1 MRTQDESGR
10 IEKRLTS
17 GDALR
22 TVALVTVVI
31 AAATQVA
38 LNAGEFATIRDGV
51 WRAIV
56 AVTTVGYG
64 DLQPTTVEGRL
75 IGAVVVL
82 VAIGFLCVLTA
93 TIVSR
98 LVKGERGG
106 ETQEILAAL
115 RRIEADVARLQAA
128 DRAPLTD

>member
-1 MRTQDESGR
+1 MRTQDAGR
-10 IEKRLTS
+10 VKQRLTS

-22 TVALVTVVI
+22 TAALVTVVI
-31 AAATQVA
+31 AAATQAA
-38 LNAGEFATIRDGV
+38 LNAGEFATIPDGV

-56 AVTTVGYG
+56 TVTTVGYG
-64 DLQPTTVEGRL
+64 DLHPTTVEGRL

-82 VAIGFLCVLTA
+82 VAIGFLSVLTA
-93 TIVSR
+93 AIGSR
-98 LVKGERGG
+98 LVNGERVS

-115 RRIEADVARLQAA
+115 RRIEADVARLKAA